1 MLTSPQMVHPTYSTQ
16 ELQHL
21 YGAFNRL
28 VKIGATNSPTIDN
41 LKRIVVHRIAEIE
54 SDRLDLL

>member
-1 MLTSPQMVHPTYSTQ
+1 MVHPTYSTQ